1 MKAKAAAIILFL
13 SLNFSLFSQ
22 TNSQSSTLHQ
32 VSSFHALIER
42 IYDGDI
48 TYEELSKLGDFGIG
62 TFNGLDGE
70 MTAIDGKFYQDSPK
84 GKLNYVKPTQKTPFA
99 TVMFFK
105 PTFSTQLKKIKNIRK
120 LTVALMLS
128 LKKKER
134 PHGVK
139 IIGKFPEVSLR
150 NLIKQTPPY
159 KSLKEVEHN
168 PFILKE
174 VEGTLIGYYF
184 PFYLDEVGIGGF
196 HFHFIDKDHK
206 VGGHVIDVNLEE
218 GAAYFQ
224 PCDVLQMYFPKSAS
238 FSQLHVIPNT
248 IKNRNFKHIKI
259 PDNQRLQIA

>member
-1 MKAKAAAIILFL
+1 MKAKGAAIILF
-13 SLNFSLFSQ
+13 FFPIFPLFSQ
-22 TNSQSSTLHQ
+22 IKSQGSTLYQ
-32 VSSFHALIER
+32 ISSLHALNER
-42 IYDGDI
+42 IYDGDT
-48 TYEELSKLGDFGIG
+48 TYEELFKLGDFGIG

-150 NLIKQTPPY
+150 NLIKQIPPY

-184 PFYLDEVGIGGF
+184 PFYLNEIGISGF

-206 VGGHVIDVNLEE
+206 VGGHVINVNLEE

-224 PCDVLQMYFPKSAS
+224 PCEFLQMYFPKNAS
-238 FSQLHVIPNT
+238 FSHPHPIPSI
-248 IKNRNFKHIKI
+248 IKNCSFN
-259 PDNQRLQIA
+259 NAWYN